1 MIMSA
6 STHPYPVSNQPFTLS
21 SATRS
26 ATSPTSLDSTDR
38 FELKN
43 AVQAASAATMMGR
56 AERVLVQQ
64 LRGQDIDLDTLS
76 TYGTVTHGN
85 NVTQGLDRAYF
96 TQMMLPAIREAK
108 DSVHIA
114 MLSMDGGRFPN
125 YVADVLIA
133 KKKANPDFKVRIIA
147 DDVGSAMPFGIGKG
161 SSMVER
167 LRDAGIEVELNL
179 MARDGLEHRKV
190 VIVDGKTAFFGGA
203 CLSDPYFASDE
214 LFKAL
219 DALPASQRS
228 RAYEALWKG
237 EDISTFVRLPASKV
251 ETPDWQDYGV
261 QVTGPA
267 VHQLQA
273 NFFQTWA
280 FQGGHLSEVEMKDFR
295 TRYFPSAKAVGD
307 VSMNLSFAM
316 PGGPSELRR
325 SLLSTLNAAT
335 KTIDVEMA
343 YIFEDEFIEALESA
357 AKRGVNVRLVT
368 NSLEGIDLFF
378 SWHLNRQGYERLLG
392 AGVELYETKQYTHR
406 KQVVVDDRFV
416 YLSTGN
422 PEFNSW
428 ERGFDINAILDSKT
442 LADVVT
448 RSIET
453 GVEPERAALVS
464 MDSLRE
470 ESLWIRFQTWLYGIL
485 ASLFMKSADHHQES
499 LGLLG
504 PKVKPVVSP

>member
-6 STHPYPVSNQPFTLS
+6 STHPYPVSNRPFTLASPTVS
-21 SATRS
+21 STPAV
-26 ATSPTSLDSTDR
+26 ATSVSDD

-43 AVQAASAATMMGR
+43 AAQAASATTMIGR
-56 AERVLVQQ
+56 AERVLVQRM
-64 LRGQDIDLDTLS
+64 RGNDVDLDSLT
-76 TYGTVTHGN
+76 TYATVTHGN
-85 NVTQGLDRAYF
+85 EVTQGLDRAYF
-96 TQMMLPAIREAK
+96 TEMMLPAIRAAK

-125 YVADVLIA
+125 HVADLLIE

-147 DDVGSAMPFGIGKG
+147 DDVGSAMPFGFGKG
-161 SSMVER
+161 SSMIER

-190 VIVDGKTAFFGGA
+190 VIVDGETAFFGGA
-203 CLSDPYFASDE
+203 CLSDPYFASDD

-219 DALPASQRS
+219 DALPASQRI
-228 RAYEALWKG
+228 RAYDALWSGK
-237 EDISTFVRLPASKV
+237 DVSAFVNLPASKLG
-251 ETPDWQDYGV
+251 TPDWQDYGV

-273 NFFQTWA
+273 NFFETWA
-280 FQGGHLSEVEMKDFR
+280 FQGGQISKDDLKSFR
-295 TRYFPSAKAVGD
+295 SRYFPAAKAPGD

-335 KTIDVEMA
+335 QTVDIEMA
-343 YIFEDEFIEALESA
+343 YIFEDDFIEALVNA
-357 AKRGVNVRLVT
+357 AKRGVKVRLVT
-368 NSLEGIDLFF
+368 NSLDGIDLFF
-378 SWHLNRQGYERLLG
+378 SWHLNRQGYERLLN
-392 AGVELYETKQYTHR
+392 AGVEIYETKQYTHR

-416 YLSTGN
+416 YVSTGN

-428 ERGFDINAILDSKT
+428 ERGFDINAIMDSPS
-442 LADVVT
+442 LAEVVT
-448 RSIET
+448 QSIET

-464 MDSLRE
+464 LE
-470 ESLWIRFQTWLYGIL
+470 GLGQESLWIRFQTWLYGLL
-485 ASLFMKSADHHQES
+485 AGIFMKSKDHHQEA

-504 PKVKPVVSP
+504 PKLSSAVNP